1 MDAWILV
8 KRDEKPKA
16 AWHWIISCFLVAY
29 IIAMNSWLSHTF
41 SVFMSVL
48 FCYIS
53 MMESCLCICSV
64 LDYCI
69 KLALQLLEGCS
80 FNRICPW
87 FPTGELKEQKIW
99 PIIKCQSFYYCGQS
113 TQLHLCKR
121 LHICE
126 DFWLS
131 RCFPRLF
138 IALRVIMCISV
149 QTIQIKKANLLELLE
164 PKQLVQTGHC

>member
-1 MDAWILV
+1 MKDSSSIHQAFSARCSNIREVIVEEIMDAWILV

-53 MMESCLCICSV
+53 MMEIMSMICSV

-87 FPTGELKEQKIW
+87 FPTGELKRTENMTNYKMSKLLLLW
-99 PIIKCQSFYYCGQS
+99 PK
-113 TQLHLCKR
+113 H
-121 LHICE
+121 
-126 DFWLS
+126 
-131 RCFPRLF
+131 
-138 IALRVIMCISV
+138 SV
-149 QTIQIKKANLLELLE
+149 T
-164 PKQLVQTGHC
+164 LVQMFAYMWGFLICQGVFQDYL